1 MYGIG
6 LPELLLIVPIG
17 LILFGPKKLSELAKA
32 VGEEASRPKRPAVE
46 EVDVETLRRL
56 AERLRVETE
65 GKSKEQLARKVIER
79 AREKG

>member
-1 MYGIG
+1 VYGIG

-32 VGEEASRPKRPAVE
+32 VGEEVSRPKRPAVE

-56 AERLRVETE
+56 AERLRVEAE

>member
-1 MYGIG
+1 
-6 LPELLLIVPIG
+6 VP
-17 LILFGPKKLSELAKA
+17 
-32 VGEEASRPKRPAVE
+32 RPKRPAVE

-56 AERLRVETE
+56 AERLRVKAE